1 MAVIKYIK
9 NKVIFKD
16 KSNIYSLLTSIISVT
31 SGLVGFNMAFIQD
44 KELAPLYIYS
54 LSVSFLFQIISSSV
68 LNYKKSAI
76 LTRFKYQFNIRNS
89 IMQFLFLN
97 TIIVL
102 GSFAFFDFLTHEVV
116 NKLMLLILLQ
126 LVFSYMQVI
135 TFNNSIFHQLKNL
148 EIFLKVNFVASIIRG
163 LLIFILLFYFE
174 LSFWSL
180 VLANIASAFTISLLY
195 GIKLKQLRVNYGLGL
210 KRIRYVSNIFK
221 LEGYLRSY
229 RMYSEPWLLTL
240 LISLLNIFKL
250 LKPSEMDML
259 NFAMPYLN
267 SISNQFRQLFIKFE
281 RSAYTGT
288 LSKFKFSIT
297 YLPFLL
303 FVCVFLFRDIIMSL
317 SKIYFPASSS
327 LFLDSNFL
335 LLIALQLLIL
345 PLTLGYSY
353 IDYAKKSKYYKFL
366 TYATVTL
373 IALVLSVLFVYKFF
387 FFDLIFIALPL
398 LYIISIALNKKKL
411 VE

>member
-1 MAVIKYIK
+1 
-9 NKVIFKD
+9 
-16 KSNIYSLLTSIISVT
+16 
-31 SGLVGFNMAFIQD
+31 
-44 KELAPLYIYS
+44 
-54 LSVSFLFQIISSSV
+54 
-68 LNYKKSAI
+68 
-76 LTRFKYQFNIRNS
+76 
-89 IMQFLFLN
+89 
-97 TIIVL
+97 
-102 GSFAFFDFLTHEVV
+102 
-116 NKLMLLILLQ
+116 
-126 LVFSYMQVI
+126 
-135 TFNNSIFHQLKNL
+135 
-148 EIFLKVNFVASIIRG
+148 
-163 LLIFILLFYFE
+163 
-174 LSFWSL
+174 
-180 VLANIASAFTISLLY
+180 
-195 GIKLKQLRVNYGLGL
+195 
-210 KRIRYVSNIFK
+210 
-221 LEGYLRSY
+221 
-229 RMYSEPWLLTL
+229 MYSEPWLLTL

>member
-1 MAVIKYIK
+1 M
-9 NKVIFKD
+9 
-16 KSNIYSLLTSIISVT
+16 LTSIISVT

-76 LTRFKYQFNIRNS
+76 LTWFKYQFNIRNS

-411 VE
+411 DE

>member
-1 MAVIKYIK
+1 
-9 NKVIFKD
+9 
-16 KSNIYSLLTSIISVT
+16 
-31 SGLVGFNMAFIQD
+31 
-44 KELAPLYIYS
+44 
-54 LSVSFLFQIISSSV
+54 
-68 LNYKKSAI
+68 
-76 LTRFKYQFNIRNS
+76 
-89 IMQFLFLN
+89 
-97 TIIVL
+97 
-102 GSFAFFDFLTHEVV
+102 
-116 NKLMLLILLQ
+116 
-126 LVFSYMQVI
+126 
-135 TFNNSIFHQLKNL
+135 
-148 EIFLKVNFVASIIRG
+148 
-163 LLIFILLFYFE
+163 
-174 LSFWSL
+174 L